1 MFSSNQMKR
10 MCTVAL
16 ASTLAAT
23 SLLSV
28 KPVFANEEEHNN
40 QEIENV
46 IFMIGDGMGPAYTTG
61 YRHMAD
67 SDQSN
72 TLLDSTVFDEY
83 LVGMQTTHPDDPVED
98 ITDSA
103 AAATAMA
110 SGIKTYNGAIGVD
123 TEEAEVETIIERAV
137 KSNKSTGIVA
147 TSQINHA
154 TPAAYGSHDSSRHN
168 YNEIADDYFDNMIE
182 GEHVFD
188 VMLGG
193 GTNYYDRED
202 RNLTEEFQNDG
213 YDYVTSRDELMAS
226 ESDQVLGLFA
236 PVGLPKMIDRTE
248 ETPSLKEMTTTAI
261 DKLDRDEDGFFLM
274 IEGSQIDWAGHD
286 NDIVGAM
293 SEMEDFARSFE
304 AVMEFARKDEHT
316 LVVMT
321 ADHSTGGLS
330 IGARGPYEF
339 DPTPIQAAKRTPD
352 WMSEQI
358 AGGEDAEEILNQY
371 IDLDLT
377 DEEIQSV
384 LDAEKNAEEGEVQG
398 DVDAAIERIFDVRSG
413 TGWTSGG
420 HTAVDVPVYA
430 FGPGS
435 EKFSG
440 LIDNT
445 DQAKKLFEILKGNS
459 EAENEQEADDENQSN
474 EEKEGRPFHDV
485 KKGEFGFNEITNLY
499 RDGIISGYSATSFKP
514 DVTLTRGQAAL
525 LFKRAMN
532 FEAPDV
538 KGNPFSDVRKSSR
551 YYQAALAAK
560 EAGIFKGN
568 GKGEFDAGAPLTREQ
583 MASVLVRAFDLE
595 GDASAINVSDMDDI
609 SEAHMEDVITLY
621 QNGVT
626 NGNTNGTFGPKAK
639 VNRAQ
644 FAVFL
649 SRALNQ

>member
-1 MFSSNQMKR
+1 MFNNDKIKKL
-10 MCTVAL
+10 CKVAL

-23 SLLSV
+23 GFLSV
-28 KPVFANEEEHNN
+28 KPAVTNAEEHN
-40 QEIENV
+40 EIENV

-72 TLLDSTVFDEY
+72 TLLDPTVFDEY

-123 TEEAEVETIIERAV
+123 NDESEAETIIERAV

-154 TPAAYGSHDSSRHN
+154 TPAAYGSHDASRKN
-168 YNEIADDYFDNMIE
+168 YDAIANDYFDNMID

-193 GTNYYDRED
+193 GTNYYDRDD

-213 YDYVTSRDELMAS
+213 YDYVTSREEMMAS
-226 ESDQVLGLFA
+226 DADQVLGLFA
-236 PVGLPKMIDRTE
+236 PVGLPKMIDRTD
-248 ETPSLKEMTTTAI
+248 ETPSLEEMTTTAI
-261 DKLDRDEDGFFLM
+261 EKLERDEDGFFLM
-274 IEGSQIDWAGHD
+274 VEGSQIDWAGHD
-286 NDIVGAM
+286 NDVVGAM
-293 SEMEDFARSFE
+293 SEMEDFAQAFE
-304 AVMEFARKDEHT
+304 AVMEYARKDEHT
-316 LVVMT
+316 LVITT

-339 DPTPIQAAKRTPD
+339 DPAPIKAAKRTPD

-358 AGGEDAEEILNQY
+358 ASGEDAQSILEQY
-371 IDLDLT
+371 IDFDLT
-377 DEEIQSV
+377 EDELQSV
-384 LDAEKNAEEGEVQG
+384 LDAEKNAKEGEVQG

-413 TGWTSGG
+413 TGWTSSG

-435 EKFSG
+435 DQFAG

-445 DQAKKLFEILKGNS
+445 DQANKLFEILKNNAGDDDDQG
-459 EAENEQEADDENQSN
+459 ENEGSEFEDV
-474 EEKEGRPFHDV
+474 KEGD
-485 KKGEFGFNEITNLY
+485 FGYEEIMKLY
-499 RDGIISGYSATSFKP
+499 RDGIIKGYSKTEFKP
-514 DVTLTRGQAAL
+514 DLDLNRGQAAL
-525 LFKRAMN
+525 LFMRALDL
-532 FEAPDV
+532 EAT
-538 KGNPFSDVRKSSR
+538 NTEETPFSDMDESSP
-551 YYQAALAAK
+551 YYEAAVAAK
-560 EAGIFKGN
+560 EAGIFEGN
-568 GKGEFDAGAPLTREQ
+568 GKGEFNGKDSLTREQ

-595 GDASAINVSDMDDI
+595 GDSSDVEIKDEEKI
-609 SEAHMEDVITLY
+609 AGYHKEDVVTLY
-621 QNGVT
+621 QNGIT
-626 NGNTNGTFGPKAK
+626 TGHTDGTFAPKDE
-639 VNRAQ
+639 VSRAQ
-644 FAVFL
+644 FSVFL
-649 SRALNQ
+649 YRATK